1 MKNLSHHPILSRKK
15 SRYNPNFIWPEKGST
30 TWQLLQ
36 CTDPEV
42 IAGGPFEAAK
52 TLPCLMKL
60 HIMCCHYPI
69 HALIVRK
76 VKESL
81 KASVMRSYEDKV
93 LPFDPR
99 ASGSYVNPYGGL
111 NPSWYDYKSGARIML
126 GGLNKPET
134 FLSAEFDIIYVNQ
147 CEEVTLEEWSVLK
160 GRATG
165 RAGNI
170 PYGQIYGD
178 CNPGSPRHWIKQKWD
193 NEELTYFKFI
203 HKDNPMMYR
212 DGKWTPYGEEARKR
226 LQSLPGLL
234 YERGYLGNWVAA
246 EGQVYQFDE
255 KRHLIKP
262 IEIQRHWRKFCA
274 IDYGTEA
281 PFVCLWFAIT
291 DDGTLIKYREI
302 YMTNRLVEDHAEQIK
317 ALSAGEI
324 ISYYIT
330 DHGAQE
336 NLILEKCGIAPTL
349 ADKEVLVGVEMVKR
363 RLRDD
368 KLLFI
373 DLPPVEI
380 DQSRVDN
387 GKPTCTVEE
396 FGSYSYKPLDKHRG
410 HWSDDAPAPR
420 QEDHGMDAMR
430 YGVVSVDNVLD
441 LGILAERVNA
451 PTYDSPYFK

>member
-1 MKNLSHHPILSRKK
+1 
-15 SRYNPNFIWPEKGST
+15 
-30 TWQLLQ
+30 
-36 CTDPEV
+36 
-42 IAGGPFEAAK
+42 
-52 TLPCLMKL
+52 
-60 HIMCCHYPI
+60 
-69 HALIVRK
+69 
-76 VKESL
+76 
-81 KASVMRSYEDKV
+81 
-93 LPFDPR
+93 
-99 ASGSYVNPYGGL
+99 
-111 NPSWYDYKSGARIML
+111 
-126 GGLNKPET
+126 
-134 FLSAEFDIIYVNQ
+134 
-147 CEEVTLEEWSVLK
+147 
-160 GRATG
+160 
-165 RAGNI
+165 
-170 PYGQIYGD
+170 
-178 CNPGSPRHWIKQKWD
+178 
-193 NEELTYFKFI
+193 
-203 HKDNPMMYR
+203 MMYR
-212 DGKWTPYGEEARKR
+212 DGKWTPYEEEARKR

-246 EGQVYQFDE
+246 EGQVYQFIE
-255 KRHLIKP
+255 SQHLIKP
-262 IEIQRHWRKFCA
+262 IEIQRHWKKFCA

-324 ISYYIT
+324 ISYYVT

-336 NLILEKCGIAPTL
+336 NLMLEKCGIAPTL

-363 RLRDD
+363 RLRDN

-387 GKPTCTVEE
+387 GKPICTVEE